1 MIYFLQTTTEQQ
13 PTKKG
18 ITVMKTTDFSGADF
32 NTAIAT
38 GNLIWARNM
47 VAQTLPDKE
56 GIKLGKYRTILELAL
71 DSGQLSFALE
81 VAPFC
86 GHIITLE
93 EIRFCLKVSISEG
106 NLTEVLL
113 CKERLHEE
121 FKWEEVYTLRTRMIE
136 KRIPLPY
143 VLTQLGTLSPLNP
156 LRDAFLR
163 VVDLH
168 VPMWKL
174 QPDEQLL
181 VRVLKITK

>member
-1 MIYFLQTTTEQQ
+1 MIYFLQNTTEQH
-13 PTKKG
+13 TKKG

-38 GNLIWARNM
+38 GNLIWARNV

-156 LRDAFLR
+156 LKGAFLR

-181 VRVLKITK
+181 VRVLKITR